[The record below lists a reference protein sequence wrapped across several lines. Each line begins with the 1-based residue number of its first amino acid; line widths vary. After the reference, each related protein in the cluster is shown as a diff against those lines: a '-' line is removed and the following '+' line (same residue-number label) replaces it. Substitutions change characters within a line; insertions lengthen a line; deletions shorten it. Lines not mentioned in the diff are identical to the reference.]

1 MGETMAKKK
10 LRSNALYF
18 NFGLAVIW
26 DVIGF
31 FLFILSLF
39 AIGVPFSVVLDFVA
53 VGTSLLF
60 RYLHKAYFLKTT
72 REIKADFKAIKKAVK
87 RSKKKAIAQQYAK
100 ARAQLDL
107 WVDQG
112 LRFLMRE
119 IIRMLMTFLLELM
132 PFLGDFSPTW
142 SIKAYFELYKFG
154 QQKKKYQLLLY
165 QIQAMEALLKA
176 EEKFAPGYA
185 KLKKRVRSTKKIM
198 DGDFS
203 EVKENLPGY
212 KQYQG
217 VKQGVQK
224 GLEAAQAF
232 DTQAQ
237 KVVNQAVNAATNAR
251 ARLTAARQSSLGY
264 QQRVQREEMIKQ
276 QQMRY
281 NETRSSGG
289 AYYNSPSAQGSIQ
302 NQMSSQDMNAKDFS
316 RTQLATDQ
324 IDRLDGKNDIKPFS
338 RSSQGASN
346 SSNKTQKEL
355 QNA

>member
-1 MGETMAKKK
+1 MAGKKK
-10 LRSNALYF
+10 LRPNALYF
-18 NFGLAVIW
+18 NLGLAIIW
-26 DVIGF
+26 DVIGLF
-31 FLFILSLF
+31 FFVLSLV
-39 AIGVPFSVVLDFVA
+39 GVGIPFSIVLDFVA
-53 VGTSLLF
+53 ITTALTF
-60 RYLHKAYFLKTT
+60 RILHKAFFLKTT
-72 REIKADFKAIKKAVK
+72 RQIKAEFKEIEKVVKK
-87 RSKKKAIAQQYAK
+87 SKKKALAEQYAK
-100 ARAQLDL
+100 ARGKLDE
-107 WVDQG
+107 WVAKG
-112 LRFLMRE
+112 KGFIARE
-119 IIRMLMTFLLELM
+119 ILRLLMTFLLELI
-132 PFLGDFSPTW
+132 PFIGDFSPTW
-142 SIKAYFELYKFG
+142 TIKAHFELQKFG
-154 QQKKKYQLLLY
+154 QQKKKYELILY
-165 QIQAMEALLKA
+165 QIQALKA
-176 EEKFAPGYA
+176 LIALENKVAPGYA
-185 KLKKRVRSTKKIM
+185 KLKRRVASARKIA

-224 GLEAAQAF
+224 GLAAAQTF

-237 KVVNQAVNAATNAR
+237 QVVNQAVNAATNAR